1 MMLKKILEN
10 LVMNGINHT
19 KENGSVKVT
28 VEKTRITVF
37 NQPGHIE
44 ETIVE
49 NIFEPFVTS
58 VEAEGSERNKGHGL
72 GLYIAKYFAG
82 KLGMELSGENVQD
95 GVEFVLEKRGSDD

>member
-1 MMLKKILEN
+1 M
-10 LVMNGINHT
+10 
-19 KENGSVKVT
+19 
-28 VEKTRITVF
+28 
-37 NQPGHIE
+37 
-44 ETIVE
+44 
-49 NIFEPFVTS
+49 TS